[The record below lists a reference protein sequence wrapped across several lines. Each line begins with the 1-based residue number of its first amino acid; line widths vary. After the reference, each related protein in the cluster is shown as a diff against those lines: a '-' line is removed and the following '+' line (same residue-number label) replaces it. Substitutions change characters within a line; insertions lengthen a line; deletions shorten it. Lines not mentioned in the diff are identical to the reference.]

1 MAQAKLVSATRGTVL
16 DIAIDIR
23 KGSPCY
29 GKAFGLVL
37 SEENKK
43 QLFIPHGFAHGFL
56 VLSETALFTYKCDN
70 FYSKEHEDGII
81 YNDPQLNID
90 WQIDLSEAIVSDK
103 DKQLPNF
110 GETRYEF
117 VYNGESTKA

>member
-1 MAQAKLVSATRGTVL
+1 MLK
-16 DIAIDIR
+16 
-23 KGSPCY
+23 K
-29 GKAFGLVL
+29 
-37 SEENKK
+37 NKK

-90 WQIDLSEAIVSDK
+90 WQIDLKEARLSEK
-103 DKQLPNF
+103 DSILPVLGKHKGSF
-110 GETRYEF
+110 TF
-117 VYNGESTKA
+117 